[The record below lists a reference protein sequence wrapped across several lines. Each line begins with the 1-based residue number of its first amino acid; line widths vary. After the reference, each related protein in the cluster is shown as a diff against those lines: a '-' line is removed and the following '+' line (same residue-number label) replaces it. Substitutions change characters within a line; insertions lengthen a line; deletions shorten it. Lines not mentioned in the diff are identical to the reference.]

1 VRYALLV
8 IANLA
13 SSHTNHPRLVTE
25 KEITKDTKEAG
36 PGSMLA
42 GLALF
47 SGHGDIKCRQNACLA
62 IGNLCSNIDNLE
74 AVLSTGCIKT
84 LVTYAYPSADSAIN
98 VQFQAVAGIRG
109 LAAHDTIRVRLMKE
123 KVLEPLMMSATAQT
137 SGAPAVEED
146 DAVGDAKSPKK
157 IKDKKEA
164 KKDTKKDAKK
174 DATKKES
181 PKKDAEATTSESSSS
196 GDLAVSSQE
205 SGPAEVTVDNEVQR
219 EVAAALMN
227 LAGAEENKVDTFVTS
242 CIPASFHNELPRL
255 IAYV

>member
-1 VRYALLV
+1 MRYALLV

-25 KEITKDTKEAG
+25 REVTKDTKDAG

-62 IGNLCSNIDNLE
+62 IGNLCSNVDNLE
-74 AVLSTGCIKT
+74 AVLRTGCIKT

-123 KVLEPLMMSATAQT
+123 NVLEPLMMSATALT
-137 SGAPAVEED
+137 SGAPAIEED
-146 DAVGDAKSPKK
+146 DDDEKSPKK
-157 IKDKKEA
+157 IKDKKDA
-164 KKDTKKDAKK
+164 KKDAKK
-174 DATKKES
+174 DPKKDAKKES
-181 PKKDAEATTSESSSS
+181 PKKDGKTSGGSSNSS
-196 GDLAVSSQE
+196 DLSVSSQE

-227 LAGAEENKVDTFVTS
+227 LAGAEENKVPTS
-242 CIPASFHNELPRL
+242 S
-255 IAYV
+255 